1 MARSSRL
8 VTKPSGFT
16 IGLATN
22 TTNTIP
28 YTPVARTDKPVT
40 TLTRVSI
47 DVGYSNFLELLYV
60 CDDNG
65 FNSTIWRWK
74 KVGNTY
80 IPYSIA
86 SLDVEAGTIGA
97 AHVSSDYT
105 DPSPLDEFASTIIK
119 VYGDPAVKIT
129 NPATNVAVASV
140 LLDCQGA
147 EVIEIAIECD
157 GNTSGFDDA
166 VDANVMWSL
175 I

>member
-1 MARSSRL
+1 MARSARL
-8 VTKPSGFT
+8 VTKPTGFT
-16 IGLATN
+16 IGLGAN
-22 TTNTIP
+22 TTTTAT
-28 YTPVARTDKPVT
+28 YTPAASVAKPVT
-40 TLTRVSI
+40 TATNVCI

-60 CDDNG
+60 CDENG

-86 SLDVEAGTIGA
+86 SLDVEEGTIA
-97 AHVSSDYT
+97 PRNASSDYLE
-105 DPSPLDEFASTIIK
+105 PSTSDVFASTIIK
-119 VYGDPAVKIT
+119 IYGDPAVKIT
-129 NPATNVAVASV
+129 NPATDAAVASV

-147 EVIEIAIECD
+147 EVIEIAFDCG

-166 VDANVMWSL
+166 ANVNVMWSL